1 MSARALTI
9 DAVNAPKYLHAAFS
23 ATCYRAWLGERAF
36 DCFIDHTP
44 PPAVLDWIRRV
55 SGQPSGWIITA
66 DNPVGRPAHD
76 AHNRSQRTR
85 LDAALA
91 AHQLATRVTEHI
103 DPAGRWP
110 VEIGRLIA
118 SDDRRTIHALARRFE
133 QAAYVRVAPDTCALC
148 WL

>member
-1 MSARALTI
+1 MSAIALTI
-9 DAVNAPKYLHAAFS
+9 DAVSAPDDLQAAFS
-23 ATCYRAWLGERAF
+23 ATCYRAWVGERAY

-44 PPAVLDWIRRV
+44 PPAVLDWIWRV

-66 DNPVGRPAHD
+66 DNPSGRAAHD
-76 AHNRSQRTR
+76 ARNRSQRTR

-91 AHQLATRVTEHI
+91 TRQLATRTTEHI
-103 DPAGRWP
+103 DPAGQWP

-118 SDDRRTIHALARRFE
+118 SHDRRTIHALARRFE